1 MQMVADLCDEMRED
15 YLLSVKKA
23 IVDFVLRDTSRD
35 SVVLNDK
42 SAKTSKQTPQH
53 RLEIAIVPKPWH
65 QSFERNRVEIF
76 KNLYA
81 INSCMAQVLKL
92 WYTSFK

>member
-1 MQMVADLCDEMRED
+1 MVADLCDEMRED

-23 IVDFVLRDTSRD
+23 IVDFVLRDSSRD
-35 SVVLNDK
+35 NAVVNDK
-42 SAKTSKQTPQH
+42 LPAKSSKQALQH

-65 QSFERNRVEIF
+65 QSFERNRVEIY
-76 KNLYA
+76 KNLFA
-81 INSCMAQVLKL
+81 INPCMAQVLKL